1 MSPRAQSSAAARAFR
16 ILLLAGAALALMEP
30 YLTHGIIGGGDA
42 KWYSLAVGDFVTQV
56 RAGMFPV
63 WAGQSRYLY
72 YGGIFPLRVAPY
84 LEHLAALVDLLT
96 GRSLPVFTVM
106 NLALTASLL
115 AGILS
120 CYFCLASVIPA
131 RPWLAVALAFL
142 YASCPGV
149 IGLAY
154 AQDLY
159 MSFTTLPFLPIVFLG
174 IVRSFDRDDLAS
186 RLLMAGG
193 LAGAWLAHPPIALT
207 CGIVAVASQAVRL
220 LTRGIARRSLA
231 LDAAALV
238 VFFLL
243 GGYTLVSAAAIP
255 GGAAVAARS
264 DFIDQVRMAFPD
276 NWKPLP
282 RAVPLDNLQLGFGLA
297 ALFCWAAWRA
307 VGVRN
312 LLAGVLVACGG
323 LLLLFILPVPV
334 LNPLLWH
341 LTPQPVLNLIN
352 IWPMQRLLV
361 VLALCTVFAAAVLAR
376 GVRVS
381 GTGPA
386 LWLLVIAAAAWGGYQ
401 AGRLA
406 TEVGRTAPSVGDSAV
421 MQRPENLVV
430 TNMFIAISMK
440 SGAPRYASGGAMDP
454 ELENRL
460 LDPDTL
466 QLRESNVGALAPGF
480 GPGPRPAGRA
490 PELGGTFT
498 GTVDA
503 NPGIV
508 DLSPGFTLAPGRRYL
523 LLFGFADHPYSGTLL
538 IQGRDFFRQY
548 NLPFSGEPRAFGSGP
563 ECSRAVPLWT
573 TSKDPVEVRVRFVP
587 TAGTPVAAYLG
598 FGRYELREYDPA
610 ALPIRLESLLPYRAR
625 VTSGSRAFLETPRLA
640 IPGYRA
646 VVDGVPVP
654 IRTSPD
660 GYVAVPITPGE
671 HEVTVECGAPAAVR
685 IAYWSGLA
693 CWLLF
698 VAVLARALGKT
709 GGATLQ
715 PT

>member
-1 MSPRAQSSAAARAFR
+1 MNPGARNSAAERAFR
-16 ILLLAGAALALMEP
+16 VLLLTGAALALMEP

-42 KWYSLAVGDFVTQV
+42 KWYALAVGDFVTQV
-56 RAGMFPV
+56 RAGIFPV

-72 YGGIFPLRVAPY
+72 YGGIFPLRVAPF

-96 GRSLPVFTVM
+96 GRSLPLFTVM
-106 NLALTASLL
+106 NLTLTASLL

-120 CYFCLASVIPA
+120 CYRCLASVMPA
-131 RPWLAVALAFL
+131 RPWLAAALALL
-142 YASCPGV
+142 YGSCPGV

-174 IVRSFDRDDLAS
+174 IVRSFDGDDLAS
-186 RLLMAGG
+186 RLLLAGG

-220 LTRGIARRSLA
+220 AIRGVTRRSVA
-231 LDAAALV
+231 LDATALV

-243 GGYTLVSAAAIP
+243 GGYTLVSAASIP
-255 GGAAVAARS
+255 GGAAVAARA

-282 RAVPLDNLQLGFGLA
+282 RAIPLDDLQVGFGLA

-307 VGVRN
+307 VGTRSR
-312 LLAGVLVACGG
+312 LAGVLVACGG

-334 LNPLLWH
+334 LNSALWH

-361 VLALCTVFAAAVLAR
+361 VLALCTVFAAVLAR
-376 GVRVS
+376 GIRGG

-386 LWLLVIAAAAWGGYQ
+386 LWLLVIAALSWSGYQ

-406 TEVGRTAPSVGDSAV
+406 SEVARTAPSVGDSEVA
-421 MQRPENLVV
+421 QRPENLIV

-440 SGAPRYASGGAMDP
+440 SGAPRYASGGTTDP

-466 QLRESNVGALAPGF
+466 ELRESNVGSVAPGF
-480 GPGPRPAGRA
+480 GPGPKPAGRA
-490 PELGGTFT
+490 PPLGGTFS

-503 NPGIV
+503 NPGIL
-508 DLSPGFTLAPGRRYL
+508 DLSPTLTLAPGKRYL
-523 LLFGFADHPYSGTLL
+523 LLFEFADHPYSGTLL
-538 IQGRDFFRQY
+538 MQGKDFFRQY
-548 NLPFSGEPRAFGSGP
+548 NLPYSGEPRAFGSGP
-563 ECSRAVPLWT
+563 ESSRAVPLWT
-573 TSKDPVEVRVRFVP
+573 TSRDPVEVQVRFVP
-587 TAGTPVAAYLG
+587 AAGTPVAA
-598 FGRYELREYDPA
+598 
-610 ALPIRLESLLPYRAR
+610 
-625 VTSGSRAFLETPRLA
+625 T
-640 IPGYRA
+640 A
-646 VVDGVPVP
+646 VQ
-654 IRTSPD
+654 
-660 GYVAVPITPGE
+660 
-671 HEVTVECGAPAAVR
+671 
-685 IAYWSGLA
+685 L
-693 CWLLF
+693 
-698 VAVLARALGKT
+698 
-709 GGATLQ
+709 
-715 PT
+715 